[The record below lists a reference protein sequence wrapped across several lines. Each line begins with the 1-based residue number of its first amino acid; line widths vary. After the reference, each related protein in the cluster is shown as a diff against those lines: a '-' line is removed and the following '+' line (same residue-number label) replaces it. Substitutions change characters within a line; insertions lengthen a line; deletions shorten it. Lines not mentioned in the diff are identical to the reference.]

1 MAMTPYARVSSGI
14 QGLDEILNYL
24 QMGDNVVLQVDE
36 IEDYKKFVVPYVKT
50 ARERGQRLIYMRFA
64 NHPALLDPDPDLK
77 VYPLNA
83 NKGFESFSTQ
93 VHTIVRDEGRDAF
106 YVFDCLSDLLLAWA
120 TDLMIG
126 NFFVITC
133 PYLFELNTVAYFAI
147 LRSRHSFKTVAR
159 IRETTQVLLD
169 VYNHNGKICV
179 HPLKAWKRYTPTM
192 FLPHIMEGEKFVPI
206 LNSADAASVLS
217 YLTDKNATSGV
228 RNLDYWDRIFLK
240 ASNILEDP
248 EAVQEKQRMVETL
261 SRVMIGREER
271 ILSLVKEYFHL
282 EDLLEIK
289 KRMIGTGFI
298 GGKSVGMLLARNIL
312 CKDASF
318 DWSAELEIHDSFY
331 IGSDIFYSYMV
342 QNGWWKLLMA
352 QKTPEGYFE
361 VARELKIK
369 MLQGVF
375 PDEIKEQFQLLL
387 EYFGQ
392 SPIIVRSSSL
402 LEDAFGNAFAG
413 KYESFFCPNQG
424 TPEERYRY
432 FEDVV
437 RKIFA
442 STMNEDALT
451 YRLQRGMANQ
461 DEQMALLVQR
471 VSGSHRDIYFFPD
484 LAGVGLSYNTFVWQ
498 KGMDPKAGMLR
509 IVFGL
514 GTRAVNRVENDYPRI
529 VALDAPLVKPYT
541 RQADIRRFSQNEVD
555 VLNLKDNSFQSL
567 PATQLLTEN
576 IEKHVGMIASR
587 DRAAIEYLQ
596 SLGRQGVEAWILTF
610 DELLGG
616 TSFAR
621 IMSNMLKKL
630 EQVYRYPVDI
640 EFTVNFNDSGL
651 PRINLLQCRPFQTKG
666 HYSRVDVPDTISK
679 SRILLKQDANFMGG
693 SVYQIISR
701 IIYIDPKG
709 YAGLSLSEKHEIARL
724 TGRLNKKIP
733 SRDLM
738 PTLLLGPG
746 RWGTTTPAMGI
757 PVTFSEINNIMAIGE
772 IAYQDGSL
780 TPDLSFGTHFFQ
792 DMVEMDIFYIAIY
805 PEQEEVSFNAA
816 WIKKQPNLLAN
827 LMPEDVRF
835 AQVVRVCDVR
845 EWNLR
850 LLSDIVTQ
858 KMICF
863 FGEEP
868 STVKRRKTL

>member
-1 MAMTPYARVSSGI
+1 MTPYARVSTGMN
-14 QGLDEILNYL
+14 GLDEILNYL
-24 QMGDNVVLQVDE
+24 QMGDNVVFQVDD
-36 IEDYKKFVVPYVKT
+36 IEDYKKFVDPYVKT
-50 ARERGQRLIYMRFA
+50 ALARNQRLVYMRFA
-64 NHPALLDPDPDLK
+64 NHPALLESNKQIK
-77 VYPLNA
+77 VCKLNA

-93 VHTIVRDEGRDAF
+93 VHNIARDEGRDVF
-106 YVFDCLSDLLLAWA
+106 YVFDCLSDLLMAWA

-169 VYNHNGKICV
+169 VYNNKGKLCV

-192 FLPHIMEGEKFVPI
+192 FLPHIMEGDKFVPI
-206 LNSADAASVLS
+206 LNSADAASILS
-217 YLTDKNATSGV
+217 YLTDKNATSSA

-240 ASNILEDP
+240 ATTILEDQ
-248 EAVQEKQRMVETL
+248 EAVKEKQEMVETL
-261 SRVMIGREER
+261 SRVLIGREKR
-271 ILSLVKEYFHL
+271 MLSLVKEYFSL

-289 KRMIGTGFI
+289 KRLIGTGFI

-312 CKDASF
+312 HKDTTF

-342 QNGWWKLLMA
+342 QNGWWKLLMV
-352 QKTPEGYFE
+352 QKTDEGYFE
-361 VARELKIK
+361 VARELKSK
-369 MLQGVF
+369 MLHGVF
-375 PDEIKEQFQLLL
+375 PDEVKEQFQLML

-413 KYESFFCPNQG
+413 KYESYFCVNQG
-424 TPEERYRY
+424 TPEERYRH
-432 FEDVV
+432 FEEAV

-451 YRLQRGMANQ
+451 YRLQRGMAQQ

-471 VSGSHRDIYFFPD
+471 VSGSHRNTYFFPD

-529 VALDAPLVKPYT
+529 VALDAPLTKPYAK
-541 RQADIRRFSQNEVD
+541 QEDIKRFSQSEVD
-555 VLNLKDNSFQSL
+555 ILNLQDNNFQTL
-567 PATQLLTEN
+567 PVTDLLTDSFET
-576 IEKHVGMIASR
+576 HLDMIATR
-587 DRAAIEYLQ
+587 DIAASEYLQ
-596 SLGRQGVEAWILTF
+596 SLGKPAKDAWILTF
-610 DELLGG
+610 DELLEN
-616 TSFAR
+616 TAFAQT
-621 IMSNMLKKL
+621 MSNMLRKL

-640 EFTVNFNDSGL
+640 EFTVNFNAQGKTQ
-651 PRINLLQCRPFQTKG
+651 INLLQCRPFQTKG
-666 HYSRVDVPDTISK
+666 HYSRVELPEKISK
-679 SRILLKQDANFMGG
+679 SKILLQQEANFMGG
-693 SVYQIISR
+693 SIYQAISR

-709 YAGLSLSEKHEIARL
+709 YAGLSLSEKHEVARL
-724 TGRLNKKIP
+724 TGKLNKQIG
-733 SRDLM
+733 RREVM
-738 PTLLLGPG
+738 PTILLGPG
-746 RWGTTTPAMGI
+746 RWGTTTPAMGV
-757 PVTFSEINNIMAIGE
+757 PVKFSEINNITAIGE

-780 TPDLSFGTHFFQ
+780 IPDLSFGTHFFQ
-792 DMVEMDIFYIAIY
+792 DMVEMDIFYMAIY
-805 PEQEEVSFNAA
+805 PEKSDVLFNTA
-816 WIKKQPNLLAN
+816 WMKKQPNILTD
-827 LMPEDVRF
+827 LMPDDARFENIVHVYDVR
-835 AQVVRVCDVR
+835 AKD
-845 EWNLR
+845 LR

-863 FGEEP
+863 LG
-868 STVKRRKTL
+868 K

>member
-1 MAMTPYARVSSGI
+1 MTPYPRVSTGI
-14 QGLDEILNYL
+14 NGLNEILGYL
-24 QMGDNVVLQVDE
+24 QMGDNVVLQVDS
-36 IEDYKKFVVPYVKT
+36 IEDYKKFVNPFVEKAL
-50 ARERGQRLIYMRFA
+50 ARNQRLVYMRFA
-64 NHPALLDPDPDLK
+64 NHPALLQEGKQIK
-77 VYPLNA
+77 VYKLNA

-93 VHTIVRDEGRDAF
+93 VHNIVRDEGRDVF

-169 VYNHNGKICV
+169 IYNNNGKICV

-192 FLPHIMEGEKFVPI
+192 FLPHIMEDDNLVPI
-206 LNSADAASVLS
+206 LNSADAASILS
-217 YLTDKNATSGV
+217 YLTDKNATSGA

-240 ASNILEDP
+240 ANNILEDP
-248 EAVQEKQRMVETL
+248 DAVKEKQNMVETL
-261 SRVMIGREER
+261 SHVLIGREKR
-271 ILSLVKEYFHL
+271 MLSLVKEYFSL
-282 EDLLEIK
+282 EDLVEIK
-289 KRMIGTGFI
+289 KRLIGTGFI

-312 CKDASF
+312 RKDPSM
-318 DWSAELEIHDSFY
+318 DWNAELEIHDSFY

-352 QKTPEGYFE
+352 QKTEEGYFK
-361 VARELKIK
+361 VAHELKSK
-369 MLQGVF
+369 MLHGVF
-375 PDEIKEQFQLLL
+375 PDEVKEQFQLML

-413 KYESFFCPNQG
+413 KYESYFCPNQG
-424 TPEERYRY
+424 TPEERYRN
-432 FEDVV
+432 FEEAV

-442 STMNEDALT
+442 STMKEDALT
-451 YRLQRGMANQ
+451 YRLQRGMAHD

-471 VSGSHRDIYFFPD
+471 VSGAHRSTYFFPD

-529 VALDAPLVKPYT
+529 VALDAPLMKPYT
-541 RQADIRRFSQNEVD
+541 RQEDMKRFSQNEVD
-555 VLNLKDNSFQSL
+555 LLNLQENDFQTI
-567 PATQLLTEN
+567 PAANLLTHD
-576 IEKHVGMIASR
+576 IEAHLDLIASR
-587 DRAAIEYLQ
+587 DMAASEYLQ
-596 SLGRQGVEAWILTF
+596 SLGKQAKDSWILTF
-610 DELLGG
+610 DELLEN
-616 TSFAR
+616 TSFVQT
-621 IMSNMLKKL
+621 MSKMLKKL

-640 EFTVNFNDSGL
+640 EFTVNFTAQGK
-651 PRINLLQCRPFQTKG
+651 PQINLLQCRPFQTKG
-666 HYSRVDVPDTISK
+666 HYSRVELPEKISK
-679 SRILLKQDANFMGG
+679 SKILLQQEANFMGG
-693 SVYQIISR
+693 SVYQGISR

-709 YAGLSLSEKHEIARL
+709 YAGLSLSEKHEVARL
-724 TGRLNKKIP
+724 TGKLNRQIGK
-733 SRDLM
+733 REVM
-738 PTLLLGPG
+738 PTILLGPG
-746 RWGTTTPAMGI
+746 RWGTTTPAMGV
-757 PVTFSEINNIMAIGE
+757 PVTFSEINNVTAIGE

-780 TPDLSFGTHFFQ
+780 IPDLSFGTHFFQ
-792 DMVEMDIFYIAIY
+792 DMVEMDIFYMAIY
-805 PEQEEVSFNAA
+805 PEKEGVFFNTA
-816 WIKKQPNLLAN
+816 WIKKQPNILTD
-827 LMPEDVRF
+827 LMPDDARF
-835 AQVVRVCDVR
+835 AKVVHVYDMRARD
-845 EWNLR
+845 LR

-863 FGEEP
+863 FEG
-868 STVKRRKTL
+868 

>member
-1 MAMTPYARVSSGI
+1 MTPYPRVSTGI
-14 QGLDEILNYL
+14 NGLNEILSYL
-24 QMGDNVVLQVDE
+24 QMGDNVVLQVDS
-36 IEDYKKFVVPYVKT
+36 IEDYKKFVDPFVET
-50 ARERGQRLIYMRFA
+50 ALARNQRLVYMRFA
-64 NHPALLDPDPDLK
+64 NHPALLQAGKQIK
-77 VYPLNA
+77 VYKLNA

-93 VHTIVRDEGRDAF
+93 VHNIVRDEGRDVF

-169 VYNHNGKICV
+169 IYNNNGKICV

-192 FLPHIMEGEKFVPI
+192 FLPHIMEDDNLVPI
-206 LNSADAASVLS
+206 LNSADAASILS
-217 YLTDKNATSGV
+217 YLTDKNATSGA

-240 ASNILEDP
+240 ANTILEDP
-248 EAVQEKQRMVETL
+248 DAVKEKQNMVETL
-261 SRVMIGREER
+261 SHVLIGREKR
-271 ILSLVKEYFHL
+271 MLSLVKEYFSL
-282 EDLLEIK
+282 EDLVEIK
-289 KRMIGTGFI
+289 KRLIGTGFI

-312 CKDASF
+312 RKDQSM
-318 DWSAELEIHDSFY
+318 DWNAELEIHDSFY

-352 QKTPEGYFE
+352 QKTEEGYFK
-361 VARELKIK
+361 VAYELKSK
-369 MLQGVF
+369 MLHGVF
-375 PDEIKEQFQLLL
+375 PDEVKEQFQLML

-413 KYESFFCPNQG
+413 KYESYFCPNQG
-424 TPEERYRY
+424 TPEERYRN
-432 FEDVV
+432 FEEAV

-442 STMNEDALT
+442 STMKEDALT
-451 YRLQRGMANQ
+451 YRLQRGMAHE

-471 VSGSHRDIYFFPD
+471 VSGAHRSSYFFPD

-529 VALDAPLVKPYT
+529 VALDAPLMKPYT
-541 RQADIRRFSQNEVD
+541 RQEDMKRFSQNEVD
-555 VLNLKDNSFQSL
+555 LLNLQENDFQTI
-567 PATQLLTEN
+567 PAADLLTHE
-576 IEKHVGMIASR
+576 IEAHLDLIASR
-587 DRAAIEYLQ
+587 DMAASEYLQ
-596 SLGRQGVEAWILTF
+596 SLGKQARDSWILTF
-610 DELLGG
+610 DELLEN
-616 TSFAR
+616 TSFVKT
-621 IMSNMLKKL
+621 MSKMLKKL

-640 EFTVNFNDSGL
+640 EFTVNFTTQGK
-651 PRINLLQCRPFQTKG
+651 PQINLLQCRPFQTKG
-666 HYSRVDVPDTISK
+666 HYSRVELPDKISK
-679 SRILLKQDANFMGG
+679 SKILLQQEANFMGG
-693 SVYQIISR
+693 SVYQGISR

-709 YAGLSLSEKHEIARL
+709 YAGLSISEKHEVARL
-724 TGRLNKKIP
+724 TGKLNRQIGK
-733 SRDLM
+733 REVM
-738 PTLLLGPG
+738 PTILLGPG
-746 RWGTTTPAMGI
+746 RWGTTTPAMGV
-757 PVTFSEINNIMAIGE
+757 PVTFSEINNVTAIGE

-780 TPDLSFGTHFFQ
+780 IPDLSFGTHFFQ
-792 DMVEMDIFYIAIY
+792 DMVEMDIFYMAIY
-805 PEQEEVSFNAA
+805 PEKEGVFFNTA
-816 WIKKQPNLLAN
+816 WMKKQPNILTD
-827 LMPEDVRF
+827 LMPDDARF
-835 AQVVRVCDVR
+835 AKVVHVYDMRARD
-845 EWNLR
+845 LR

-863 FGEEP
+863 FEG
-868 STVKRRKTL
+868 